1 MPKKKNVT
9 IDYTSRDF
17 SSIKQDLIDHA
28 QRYYPKAYKDFTIP
42 SFGGMVIDTVA
53 YVIIWTIVS
62 MKAS

>member
-53 YVIIWTIVS
+53 YVW
-62 MKAS
+62 